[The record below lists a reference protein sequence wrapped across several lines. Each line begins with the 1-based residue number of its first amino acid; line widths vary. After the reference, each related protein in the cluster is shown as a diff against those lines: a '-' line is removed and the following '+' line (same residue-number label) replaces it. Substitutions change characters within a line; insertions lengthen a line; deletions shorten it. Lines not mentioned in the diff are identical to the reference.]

1 MQFQY
6 VCTQADVMLTQIKR
20 TLIIS
25 SVMIGAVLAL
35 PYQHVTL
42 PLIMVVLGIIIH
54 GIGKGAL
61 YWQRERDS
69 LSDDDKTRLNWMLKR
84 KHIARHT
91 MLSITSSVMVA
102 FLVFQAINWATW
114 ASQ

>member
-1 MQFQY
+1 MHTSRCNAYPDQTNVNYFFSNDWGG
-6 VCTQADVMLTQIKR
+6 VSTP
-20 TLIIS
+20 IS
-25 SVMIGAVLAL
+25 TCDTSPYYGGAW
-35 PYQHVTL
+35 YHYSWNRE
-42 PLIMVVLGIIIH
+42 
-54 GIGKGAL
+54 GAL